1 MVSREDRAVSVLGGA
16 PVAEVSS
23 LTPGQIVSVSLPAV
37 VASDGAPLTIN
48 ITLTSAGNLTLS
60 ARGEAASSAVEL
72 GEAPASP
79 VYIGGLPPGHSMAA
93 TYPSFRGCLHTVLVT
108 GPAPSRYL
116 TFADT
121 EAGERSGVEVDSEQC
136 RAEAVPM
143 VPSTQPPLT
152 EDSGLALTGQNHAAY
167 WDNFITGG
175 QLGLQLLLGP
185 PRLEWGTR
193 QGYIKLIL
201 LSECIY

>member
-1 MVSREDRAVSVLGGA
+1 MRGGA

-60 ARGEAASSAVEL
+60 ARGEAASSAVQL
-72 GEAPASP
+72 GEAPSGP

-108 GPAPSRYL
+108 GPASSRYL

-121 EAGERSGVEVDSEQC
+121 EPGERSGVEVDSEQC

-143 VPSTQPPLT
+143 VPPTQVELETNLREVSQSRIRTLPG
-152 EDSGLALTGQNHAAY
+152 EDIQHLFYKIHPGKQ
-167 WDNFITGG
+167 
-175 QLGLQLLLGP
+175 
-185 PRLEWGTR
+185 E
-193 QGYIKLIL
+193 LIHDK
-201 LSECIY
+201 